1 MKVIVIGDFKS
12 KCSLIDLLIEQGVEV
27 VQDRNDQLRGRVA
40 DHIFIDD
47 CFNMERDDE
56 TIN

>member
-12 KCSLIDLLIEQGVEV
+12 KCSLIDLLIEQGIEV
-27 VQDRNDQLRGRVA
+27 VQDRNKQLRGIFA
-40 DHIFIDD
+40 DHIVIDD
-47 CFNMERDDE
+47 CFIAEKDDE

>member
-56 TIN
+56 TTN

>member
-56 TIN
+56 N

>member
-27 VQDRNDQLRGRVA
+27 IQDKNKQLRGIFA

-47 CFNMERDDE
+47 CSNMKKGDE
-56 TIN
+56 TTN

>member
-1 MKVIVIGDFKS
+1 MK
-12 KCSLIDLLIEQGVEV
+12 V

-47 CFNMERDDE
+47 CFNMGRDDE
-56 TIN
+56 TTN